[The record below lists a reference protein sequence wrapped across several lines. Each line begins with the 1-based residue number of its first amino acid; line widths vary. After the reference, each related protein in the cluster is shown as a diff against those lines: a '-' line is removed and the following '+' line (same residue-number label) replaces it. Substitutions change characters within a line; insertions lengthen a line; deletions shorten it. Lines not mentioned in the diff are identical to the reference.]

1 MSLVPSRDGRLIT
14 DWLAQGKFALS
25 VLTSPSR
32 TGFEKAKA
40 QGLPVDWFGPTQF
53 KEGVNLASGS
63 NNIALINRAPHPN
76 AAKLFVNW
84 FLSREGQI
92 FTQKVGAARGESID
106 SLRIDIPKDDVPPD
120 FRRQKGVKYF
130 DTDRPEWMDLAPIT
144 KLINEVWKPG

>member
-1 MSLVPSRDGRLIT
+1 M
-14 DWLAQGKFALS
+14 DWL
-25 VLTSPSR
+25 
-32 TGFEKAKA
+32 
-40 QGLPVDWFGPTQF
+40 GPTQF
-53 KEGVNLASGS
+53 EEGVNVASGS
-63 NNIALINRAPHPN
+63 NNVALINRAPHPN
-76 AAKLFVNW
+76 AAKLFVNR

-92 FTQKVGAARGESID
+92 FAQEVGSSRGESID